1 MTAEAG
7 REQPRG
13 GSKAKRAAPANGEAR
28 AERAVRTPWTV
39 RLYLVL
45 SWVMGWWMALDGL
58 HERLWGDYVRLNGQL
73 GPWAGLAQAVGVEP
87 QRLGMT
93 FVALGLALIGASF
106 GVTFRRRWGYNAAL
120 ATAAISLL
128 YLGLGTPI
136 ALACLVLLLLKPT
149 REFIEDA

>member
-1 MTAEAG
+1 MRISTASGAG
-7 REQPRG
+7 PV
-13 GSKAKRAAPANGEAR
+13 
-28 AERAVRTPWTV
+28 ERPVPTPWTV

-58 HERLWGDYVRLNGQL
+58 HERLWGDFVRLNGQL
-73 GPWAGLAQAVGVEP
+73 GPWALLPQALGIAP

-106 GVTFRRRWGYNAAL
+106 GVIFRRRWGYNAAL

-149 REFIEDA
+149 RAYIVNGPGEPRGRV